1 MMIHHA
7 GCQRCHMTLGTW
19 VKRPRVAM
27 WWTQI
32 TGVLLNASSSLFFF
46 VRFLCVNKNTGGL
59 LKPGWIQGTRS
70 TSTQGCPW
78 QGYPNW
84 HPAPSSRYLDPGNLS
99 AQLALRNTCLPWSW
113 YMTKVTFPGKTFSS
127 SQVAPLALKHHPAPP
142 ANLAWGEV
150 YQVMVPSLSAEPVK
164 YWTFS
169 PFEKLNTS
177 LAKYSKVYQGRMCW
191 RPACL
196 EPPCLLLA
204 SRDCNP
210 VRGEVFRWYDTN
222 TVVSSPI
229 WNHFWSK
236 SQFRLSILLSFR
248 HREVWVD
255 YQSSLGLFSGRN
267 FLLFQL

>member
-19 VKRPRVAM
+19 VKRPRVAT

-46 VRFLCVNKNTGGL
+46 FWFLCVNKNTGGL

-150 YQVMVPSLSAEPVK
+150 YQVGTVLKCWTSKILNLVHLLKNWIPPWQNIARSTRVGCAGGQLAWSHLVSSLAAGTVILSGGRCSGDMTPILL
-164 YWTFS
+164 FHH
-169 PFEKLNTS
+169 PFETIFGP
-177 LAKYSKVYQGRMCW
+177 KVNLG
-191 RPACL
+191 
-196 EPPCLLLA
+196 
-204 SRDCNP
+204 
-210 VRGEVFRWYDTN
+210 F
-222 TVVSSPI
+222 
-229 WNHFWSK
+229 
-236 SQFRLSILLSFR
+236 QFF
-248 HREVWVD
+248 
-255 YQSSLGLFSGRN
+255 
-267 FLLFQL
+267 